1 VRLKRRIAQVGKV
14 GVVAAAAA
22 VALLAAA
29 CGNITTGTTATTRD
43 LTTTPVTQPPP
54 PSTRLHPPDA
64 AAGDNYGGALWY
76 NTFETPVK
84 PVYYATAGEAALS
97 SDGRIAVVGAP
108 GHAVDGK
115 VGAGTAY
122 VYERRNGRWSEVARL
137 TPERPQ
143 QYDGF
148 GWSVAISGDGHTI
161 LVGAPNRDS
170 PINEDI
176 GGAYFFSDRGGSWKL
191 VTAAR
196 ATDVNAYDEFGS
208 SVALSRDG
216 NTAIVGSPSHGEA
229 PSGTDGSAYLL
240 KEVNGTWVVVHKLVP
255 DVSEQN
261 SNFGMYVAL
270 DANGDTALVTRYSHF
285 DNQQVFRKGAT
296 YIFGTADDWTTSAQR
311 ARFVD
316 PNQNR
321 DNTTDA
327 YGVNA
332 VLSDDGKVAAVAA
345 PDVNVGKA
353 SGAGATYV
361 YTTSGDWSKPEQ
373 NRALTLLP
381 PNPVNFG
388 YYGSSVALSADG
400 TVLWIGVD
408 GAGSNGQ
415 GEGAL
420 VRPRSNSN
428 TGRWAPESY
437 VQTAV
442 SAPHHGQGRFGT
454 GVAMSADGSTL
465 LATSPWLDVGKN
477 DRQGAAFVLTVAPN
491 EDSL

>member
-1 VRLKRRIAQVGKV
+1 M
-14 GVVAAAAA
+14 AAA
-22 VALLAAA
+22 VALVAAA
-29 CGNITTGTTATTRD
+29 CGDITTGTTATTPSFA
-43 LTTTPVTQPPP
+43 TTPVTQPPP
-54 PSTRLHPPDA
+54 PSTRLLASDG

-84 PVYYATAGEAALS
+84 PVYYATAGEAAMS
-97 SDGRIAVVGAP
+97 SDGTVAVVGAS

-115 VGAGTAY
+115 VGAGAAY
-122 VYERRNGRWSEVARL
+122 VYEFRDGRWEEVARL
-137 TPERPQ
+137 TPEKPQ
-143 QYDGF
+143 LYDGF

-176 GGAYFFSDRGGSWKL
+176 GGAYVFSDESGSWQL
-191 VTAAR
+191 VAAMR

-216 NTAIVGSPSHGEA
+216 RTAIVGSPSHGEA
-229 PSGTDGSAYLL
+229 PSGTDGSAYIMQQ
-240 KEVNGTWVVVHKLVP
+240 VNGTWTVIHKIVP
-255 DVSEQN
+255 DVSERN

-270 DANGDTALVTRYSHF
+270 DADGNTAAVTRYSHF
-285 DNQQVFRKGAT
+285 DNQQVYRKGAT
-296 YIFGTADDWTTSAQR
+296 FIFATTDGWKTSAQR
-311 ARFVD
+311 ASFPD
-316 PNQNR
+316 PNQNS

-327 YGVNA
+327 YGVNV

-345 PDVNVGKA
+345 PDVNVGKGM
-353 SGAGATYV
+353 GAGTAYV
-361 YTTSGDWSKPEQ
+361 YTTTGDWSDPAE
-373 NRALTLLP
+373 NRTVTLLP
-381 PNPVNFG
+381 PAPVNFG

-420 VRPRSNSN
+420 VRPRSNGN

-437 VQTAV
+437 VQT
-442 SAPHHGQGRFGT
+442 SLTAPHRGQGRFGT
-454 GVAMSADGSTL
+454 AVSMSADGTTL
-465 LATSPWLDVGKN
+465 LATSPWLDVGTN
-477 DRQGAAFVLTVAPN
+477 ERQGGAFVIRVEPN
-491 EDSL
+491 EAQP